1 MKLSILFVSF
11 FSLLF
16 MGVGLLWAA
25 PGDLACRGAL
35 TKLTRAQ
42 DAVQAKEREVGQAE
56 STTKVAFASL
66 EICQYNMDVNQ
77 TTLQDCETY
86 RSEVPRKLRDLA
98 QVETELQDAIHY
110 FQTVFEQMSRVCLK
124 PPSTTS

>member
-1 MKLSILFVSF
+1 
-11 FSLLF
+11 
-16 MGVGLLWAA
+16 MGVGLLWAD

-42 DAVQAKEREVGQAE
+42 DAVQAKEREVRQAE
-56 STTKVAFASL
+56 STTKVAFATL
-66 EICQYNMDVNQ
+66 EVCKHNMIVNQ
-77 TTLQDCETY
+77 TTIQKCLTY
-86 RSEVPRKLRDLA
+86 RSEVPRKVRDLA

-110 FQTVFEQMSRVCLK
+110 FQTVVAQMSRVCLK